1 MDKDKFLQTGLLEQY
16 VLGLTDEEE
25 SEKVEAYADAYP
37 EIKQEIQTMRSA
49 LDQYAQQYAV
59 MPPKELKKRVMKSL
73 DGEAKRDGT
82 SRSGGSS
89 SFSRLFS
96 GVAIV
101 LLGILGVLAASFY
114 KGKTAAQEQYHS
126 LEAEFQRFKE
136 DCASEK
142 ARLRQTQQV
151 YAFINAP
158 ETLAVPL
165 AGTAIEP
172 EARAVAYYNSSS
184 QEVYIN
190 TSSLPAPPDGKTYQ
204 LWADVEGEMINM
216 GVLEQQPEPQ
226 RVQYV
231 DHAESLNITIEPEGG
246 SEEPTVE
253 LLLANGAIG

>member
-25 SEKVEAYADAYP
+25 NETVEAYADAYP

-49 LDQYAQQYAV
+49 LDEYAQQYAV

-73 DGEAKRDGT
+73 DGEAKQDG
-82 SRSGGSS
+82 SLRSGGRS
-89 SFSRLFS
+89 SFSRVFS

-114 KGKTAAQEQYHS
+114 KGKTAAQEQYHA

-142 ARLRQTQQV
+142 ARLQQTQHI
-151 YAFINAP
+151 YAFMNAP
-158 ETLAVPL
+158 KTLVVPL
-165 AGTAIEP
+165 GGTAMEP
-172 EARAVAYYNSSS
+172 EARAIAYYNAES
-184 QEVYIN
+184 QKAYIN
-190 TSSLPAPPDGKTYQ
+190 TSNLPAPPKGKTYQ
-204 LWADVEGEMINM
+204 LWADVEGEMISM
-216 GVLEQQPEPQ
+216 GVIEQQPEPQ
-226 RVQYV
+226 PVQYV
-231 DHAESLNITIEPEGG
+231 DHAESLNITLEPEGG

-253 LLLANGAIG
+253 LLLANGLIG

>member
-1 MDKDKFLQTGLLEQY
+1 MNKDKFLKTGLLEQY

-25 SEKVEAYADAYP
+25 SETVEAYADAYP

-59 MPPKELKKRVMKSL
+59 MPPKELKKRVMKSI
-73 DGEAKRDGT
+73 DGEAKQDGT
-82 SRSGGSS
+82 SKSGSSS

-101 LLGILGVLAASFY
+101 LLGVLGVLAASFY
-114 KGKTAAQEQYHS
+114 KGKTAAQEQYHA

-136 DCASEK
+136 NCESEK
-142 ARLRQTQQV
+142 ARLQQTQQI

-165 AGTAIEP
+165 AGTVREP
-172 EARAVAYYNSSS
+172 EARAVAYYNSSL
-184 QEVYIN
+184 QEAYIS

-216 GVLEQQPEPQ
+216 GVLEQQTELQ

-231 DHAESLNITIEPEGG
+231 DHAESLNITVEPEGG
-246 SEEPTVE
+246 SKEPTVE
-253 LLLANGAIG
+253 LLLANGPIS